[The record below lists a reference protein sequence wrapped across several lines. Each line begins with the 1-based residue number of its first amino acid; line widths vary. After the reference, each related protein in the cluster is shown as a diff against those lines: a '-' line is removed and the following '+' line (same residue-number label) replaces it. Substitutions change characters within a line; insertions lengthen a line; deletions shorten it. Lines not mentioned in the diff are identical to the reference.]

1 VFGQTHDVELS
12 SILNPIGPIGLISP
26 IFFSR
31 KIEMKL
37 KRLLI
42 FCSLFA
48 MACPL
53 WAQQK
58 NNADVPEIAEWE
70 IQRRGNHVEMTG
82 TIRAGLMAAAL
93 SPPADDSAKWY
104 ITLIYRPG
112 EAKSE
117 KMKSVLE
124 SSHEMKA
131 WIDAGNSQRSTTHYL
146 ARSVDDRIN
155 KDWIEGLKTPLEK
168 YGVPLIVLQPPA
180 NGRFGKHTTIVKY
193 FFGEFTGKQLSDKL
207 RDAIIAYVQ
216 AIDTPEL
223 RQSVA
228 GIRSDGDIGV
238 PPPFQTQ
245 PTVKPVHQQP
255 APAPVANVPVDFP
268 PIAAQPLT
276 MDEIQSACPGAEPEF
291 LVKCLTEKDN
301 SIDLVKLKWLIWQK
315 DYPAKPVVKELPI
328 GPPVIVEE
336 SGGLRTP
343 ARQDR
348 DRREEETSNPYE
360 PSAYHERL
368 TTVAFLVVAF
378 TMGWISARLKTILAA
393 RIAEGLAILD
403 RIKMTAARSYY
414 PDQERPGPI
423 REQYYPSPNPV
434 PRNEQTTEPS
444 EPKPMLPPVRNV

>member
-1 VFGQTHDVELS
+1 MKAEAFS
-12 SILNPIGPIGLISP
+12 
-26 IFFSR
+26 SR
-31 KIEMKL
+31 KIKMKL

-42 FCSLFA
+42 FCSLIA

-82 TIRAGLMAAAL
+82 TVRAGLMAAAL

-112 EAKSE
+112 ESKCE

-124 SSHEMKA
+124 SSHEMRA

-180 NGRFGKHTTIVKY
+180 NGKFGKHTTIVKY

-238 PPPFQTQ
+238 PPPFTVQ
-245 PTVKPVHQQP
+245 PTVKPAQQQP
-255 APAPVANVPVDFP
+255 PATAPVANVPVDFP
-268 PIAAQPLT
+268 AIAAQPLT
-276 MDEIQSACPGAEPEF
+276 MDEIQAACPGAEPEF

-315 DYPAKPVVKELPI
+315 DHPAKPMVKELPI
-328 GPPVIVEE
+328 APPIVYDAEPVRKE
-336 SGGLRTP
+336 S
-343 ARQDR
+343 
-348 DRREEETSNPYE
+348 TSNPFE

-368 TTVAFLVVAF
+368 TTVAFLVMAF
-378 TMGWISARLKTILAA
+378 AMGWISARLKTTLAA
-393 RIAEGLAILD
+393 RIVEGLAIID

-423 REQYYPSPNPV
+423 GDQYYPNPNPV

-444 EPKPMLPPVRNV
+444 EPKPTLPPVRNV

>member
-1 VFGQTHDVELS
+1 
-12 SILNPIGPIGLISP
+12 
-26 IFFSR
+26 
-31 KIEMKL
+31 MKL

-42 FCSLFA
+42 FCSLIA
-48 MACPL
+48 MTCPL

-58 NNADVPEIAEWE
+58 NTDVPEIAEWE

-82 TIRAGLMAAAL
+82 TVRAGLMAAAL
-93 SPPADDSAKWY
+93 SPPADDSSKWY
-104 ITLIYRPG
+104 ITLVYRPG
-112 EAKSE
+112 ETKCE

-124 SSHEMKA
+124 SSQEMKA

-180 NGRFGKHTTIVKY
+180 NGRFGKHSTIVKY

-216 AIDTPEL
+216 SIDTPEL

-245 PTVKPVHQQP
+245 PTVKPVQKQP
-255 APAPVANVPVDFP
+255 PATAPVANVPVDFP

-276 MDEIQSACPGAEPEF
+276 MDEIQAACPGAEPEF

-315 DYPAKPVVKELPI
+315 DHPAKPAVKELPI

-343 ARQDR
+343 SRPER
-348 DRREEETSNPYE
+348 DRREREEETSNPFE

-368 TTVAFLVVAF
+368 TTVAFVVTAF
-378 TMGWISARLKTILAA
+378 SLGWISARLKTSLGGK
-393 RIAEGLAILD
+393 IAEGLAILD
-403 RIKMTAARSYY
+403 RMKTAARS
-414 PDQERPGPI
+414 
-423 REQYYPSPNPV
+423 
-434 PRNEQTTEPS
+434 
-444 EPKPMLPPVRNV
+444 